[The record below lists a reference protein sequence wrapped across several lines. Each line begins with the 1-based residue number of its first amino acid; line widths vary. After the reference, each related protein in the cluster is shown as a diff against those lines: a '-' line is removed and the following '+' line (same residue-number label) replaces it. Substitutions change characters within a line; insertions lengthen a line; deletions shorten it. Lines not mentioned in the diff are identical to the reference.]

1 MKIDWEKV
9 ICMCFKKIFVL
20 CMYKYFFNNYFLF
33 CVINLFLLSI
43 SIFSEM
49 KDLNFNVEINV
60 FDILIRKCVMLWC

>member
-1 MKIDWEKV
+1 
-9 ICMCFKKIFVL
+9 
-20 CMYKYFFNNYFLF
+20 MYKYFFKIYFLF